1 MAYLIEKKYL
11 MPGGI
16 YWINSQPKV
25 GSWNQ
30 VKMQKMVFC
39 HLDVESDVYLSW
51 KEKVVGHIMMW
62 Y

>member
-1 MAYLIEKKYL
+1 MAYLIEEKYL
-11 MPGGI
+11 MPGGV
-16 YWINSQPKV
+16 YWINSQHKV

-51 KEKVVGHIMMW
+51 KEKVVGHIMM
-62 Y
+62 

>member
-1 MAYLIEKKYL
+1 
-11 MPGGI
+11 MPGAI

-39 HLDVESDVYLSW
+39 HLDVELDVYLSW
-51 KEKVVGHIMMW
+51 KEKVVGHIMM
-62 Y
+62 